1 MNKSQLAKNYLRAFS
16 RRDAVALR
24 SLFSEDI
31 TLRDWD
37 QSANGIDAV
46 IAANQG
52 IFDAFS
58 SITVLILHCHE
69 SKKTVVVELRIEL
82 TNGGESLSLLVTD
95 IIGFDQDGMVNFV
108 RAYKG

>member
-1 MNKSQLAKNYLRAFS
+1 MNKSQLAKNYLRTFS
-16 RRDAVALR
+16 SRDAVALR
-24 SLFSEDI
+24 SLFAEDV

-37 QSANGIDAV
+37 QSADGIDAV

-58 SITVLILHCHE
+58 SITVDILHCHE
-69 SKKTVVVELRIEL
+69 SEETVVVELRIQL
-82 TNGGESLSLLVTD
+82 TNEGESLSLLVTD
-95 IIGFDQDGMVNFV
+95 IIGFDQDGMIIFV